1 MRHSDVTSQQQRGR
15 VTTVRSNIT
24 DGGLHRRA
32 VFLRSVRAYDF
43 CDLFGAL
50 HVINR
55 RGLSRRQ
62 TVDIDKPPHSTA
74 RDFIDSRASVQFA
87 RRPSFVSGKRGV
99 TFFRAM
105 FVDRS
110 GVQIAVRS
118 GPASPNTHWKSK
130 RGAHGGG
137 GIQTLQGSSNRFFT
151 EILFNQKTRLPTGF
165 VAEMKRRDNPRRPP
179 FCCPSTRFISHV
191 AQFQFINLA
200 NAILIRTSCPHK
212 PLLRETHIHTQICY
226 KR

>member
-1 MRHSDVTSQQQRGR
+1 MDRG
-15 VTTVRSNIT
+15 
-24 DGGLHRRA
+24 GGGVDRRA
-32 VFLRSVRAYDF
+32 VFLRPVRAYDF

-118 GPASPNTHWKSK
+118 CPARPPPTHIGNRSARRMGEGEYKHCKGPATV
-130 RGAHGGG
+130 
-137 GIQTLQGSSNRFFT
+137 SS
-151 EILFNQKTRLPTGF
+151 QKFYST
-165 VAEMKRRDNPRRPP
+165 KKHI
-179 FCCPSTRFISHV
+179 CP
-191 AQFQFINLA
+191 QDL
-200 NAILIRTSCPHK
+200 
-212 PLLRETHIHTQICY
+212 
-226 KR
+226 